1 MFMFIVHCS
10 HGATLIFDD
19 LFITI
24 VMIRTLIT
32 LIKVAKL
39 LEEGRLREGVV
50 LVNYRFL
57 AISSV
62 LVVLANYR
70 FY

>member
-1 MFMFIVHCS
+1 MILLVMMVMFI
-10 HGATLIFDD
+10 II
-19 LFITI
+19 ITI
-24 VMIRTLIT
+24 VMIRMLIT

-62 LVVLANYR
+62 LWQDNCDGTAIMAVG
-70 FY
+70 